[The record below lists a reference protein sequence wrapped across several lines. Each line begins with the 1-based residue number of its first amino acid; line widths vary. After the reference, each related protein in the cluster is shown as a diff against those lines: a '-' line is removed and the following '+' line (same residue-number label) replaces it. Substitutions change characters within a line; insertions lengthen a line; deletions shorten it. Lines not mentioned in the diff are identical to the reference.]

1 MPTQQQSALMW
12 GALVQQPPLA
22 LFSILVIAWLA
33 QVDDLCDWLIS
44 TVCVSKHTFSFIFTS
59 CGAVISHLTCCFVS
73 WNVVHCCFH
82 LHEGTNC
89 WIKHFSH
96 FIPVKPSTS
105 SPSLYDRRRR
115 MLDGNKYQFINLKG
129 SVMIF
134 LFNYMSNSLFSFSS
148 ISHLFFCVASFFSLF
163 LVCFVSQA
171 LLVALE
177 RLQQLL
183 LHQVPLL
190 AFLLLPMPQVSS
202 TAVLRT

>member
-44 TVCVSKHTFSFIFTS
+44 TVCVSKHTFSSIFTS

-73 WNVVHCCFH
+73 WNVVHRCFH

-96 FIPVKPSTS
+96 LIPVKPSTS

-115 MLDGNKYQFINLKG
+115 MLDGNTIQLLILKAPD
-129 SVMIF
+129 
-134 LFNYMSNSLFSFSS
+134 
-148 ISHLFFCVASFFSLF
+148 LFFCVTSFFSLV

-171 LLVALE
+171 LLVALGQ
-177 RLQQLL
+177 LQQLL

-190 AFLLLPMPQVSS
+190 AFLLLPTPQVSS